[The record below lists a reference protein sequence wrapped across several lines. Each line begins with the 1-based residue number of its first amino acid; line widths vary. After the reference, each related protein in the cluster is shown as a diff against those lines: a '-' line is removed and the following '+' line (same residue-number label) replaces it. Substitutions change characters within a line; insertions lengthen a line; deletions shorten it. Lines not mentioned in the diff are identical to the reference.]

1 MHCHLGANRS
11 NGSSEMYF
19 ESFRDGFEC
28 LKIIN
33 SKNCIKNE
41 DLKKIIFG
49 NFFISWGK
57 TSNKTR
63 PNLDQGKKLFLI
75 FFFEMKRRYAVMKDN
90 VVLYMILKL
99 ISVK

>member
-1 MHCHLGANRS
+1 MPENH
-11 NGSSEMYF
+11 
-19 ESFRDGFEC
+19 
-28 LKIIN
+28 KI
-33 SKNCIKNE
+33 KKLHKNE
-41 DLKKIIFG
+41 DFKKIIFR
-49 NFFISWGK
+49 NFFISCGK

-90 VVLYMILKL
+90 VVLNSILKL